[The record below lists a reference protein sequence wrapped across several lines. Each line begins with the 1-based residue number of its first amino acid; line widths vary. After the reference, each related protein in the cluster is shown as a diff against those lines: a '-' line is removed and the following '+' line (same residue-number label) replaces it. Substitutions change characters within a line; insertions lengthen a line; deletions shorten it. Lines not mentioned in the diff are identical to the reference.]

1 MRAYFSQFGALTR
14 LRLSRNRRTG
24 APRHYAFLEF
34 ASTAV
39 ADVVAA
45 TMDGYL
51 LSGRILRVRRVPA
64 EQVHAELWR
73 GAGRRFKRV
82 PWGGVEGRGLRV
94 GRERGVWEGR
104 VARERG
110 RRERKAEV
118 LREYGYEFEVPRVKD
133 VGEVPERAEREKV
146 AEAAEGGG
154 QGESAA
160 AGEVEL
166 PATAGAKATGKK
178 PKRAKG
184 KKVAAVMD

>member
-34 ASTAV
+34 ASAAV

-64 EQVHAELWR
+64 EQVHADLWK
-73 GAGRRFKRV
+73 GAGRRFKKV

-110 RRERKAEV
+110 RREKKGEV
-118 LREYGYEFEVPRVKD
+118 LREYAYEFDIPRVRD

-146 AEAAEGGG
+146 AGAAEGGG
-154 QGESAA
+154 QRESAA
-160 AGEVEL
+160 AVEVGL
-166 PATAGAKATGKK
+166 LAKADAEAAGKRS
-178 PKRAKG
+178 KRAKG
-184 KKVAAVMD
+184 KKGAV